1 MAPQVTSKALYI
13 ANHAFQSSAG
23 FFLRTVALP
32 TTNASKF
39 QSEASMGIICWSG
52 RSCTSRES
60 PTGERVREAWAW
72 TGTLVITTH
81 QETASQLP

>member
-32 TTNASKF
+32 TTNASIF
-39 QSEASMGIICWSG
+39 QSEASMGII
-52 RSCTSRES
+52 
-60 PTGERVREAWAW
+60 
-72 TGTLVITTH
+72 
-81 QETASQLP
+81 